1 MGYHSKS
8 LEETQEY
15 VDALERL
22 VRGQAH
28 LEYDERWKATIIVD
42 DVLAVENK
50 ETNES

>member
-8 LEETQEY
+8 LKETQEY

-28 LEYDERWKATIIVD
+28 LEYDERWKATVIVD
-42 DVLAVENK
+42 DVLAVENTGQT
-50 ETNES
+50 E